1 RRYHAL
7 GSGSTRAAADSRG
20 LSMRRIRRGLTLLE
34 VLVAMLI
41 LSLVVAGYL
50 ELFHGSH
57 LLLAR
62 SRVWSQAVAY
72 AADGMEQAKLDETQE
87 VSLPNGFRRHVTSAA
102 WRPGIRI
109 ITITVMLPDGA
120 HFDVRRLRAP

>member
-1 RRYHAL
+1 
-7 GSGSTRAAADSRG
+7 
-20 LSMRRIRRGLTLLE
+20 
-34 VLVAMLI
+34 MLI

-72 AADGMEQAKLDETQE
+72 AADGMEQAKLEEIRPT
-87 VSLPNGFRRHVTSAA
+87 SLPDGFRRHVTSATWA
-102 WRPGIRI
+102 PGIQV
-109 ITITVMLPDGA
+109 ITVTVTLPDGA
-120 HFDVRRLRAP
+120 SFDVRRLRAP